1 MMGKPI
7 AIVGNV
13 DRNVEIVLACF
24 AAVEE
29 RDGERQAKLFHPEA
43 EFLWPPQLPYS
54 RAHGPRRVGFE
65 EAWDP
70 YQPSEAERRLDPRVV
85 AAHGAEVVVLWQQR
99 GVDGAGNRFES
110 PVVGLYEVR
119 DGKLVRAQMFYF
131 DPVGAAGFLANATPG
146 ARTSATST

>member
-1 MMGKPI
+1 MMGQPI
-7 AIVGNV
+7 AIAGNI
-13 DRNVEIVLACF
+13 DRNIAIVLACF

-29 RDGERQAKLFHPEA
+29 RDEERQAALFHPQA
-43 EFLWPPQLPYS
+43 EFLWPPQLPYA

-85 AAHGAEVVVLWQQR
+85 AAHGAEIVVLWQQR

-110 PVVGLYEVR
+110 PVLGLYEIR
-119 DGKLVRAQMFYF
+119 GGKLVRAQMFYF
-131 DPVGAAGFLANATPG
+131 DPDGAALFLASATP
-146 ARTSATST
+146 AERTSAAST